1 MTPPIIDLAPAGETM
16 DGARV
21 YTRPLEAALIQ
32 SRTALGRL
40 CGEYPR
46 ETVGVLAAA
55 AWAAVSAYFVNE
67 ALKPHAAHRTRRR
80 SKSTAR
86 K

>member
-1 MTPPIIDLAPAGETM
+1 MTPRIIDLAPVGETR

-21 YTRPLEAALIQ
+21 YAPPLEAALIQ
-32 SRTALGRL
+32 SGAALGWL

-46 ETVGVLAAA
+46 ETGGFLAAA
-55 AWAAVSAYFVNE
+55 AWAFVSAYFVNE
-67 ALKPHAAHRTRRR
+67 ALKP
-80 SKSTAR
+80 SKPRVRA